1 MLWVVVSVG
10 TTILKSLRNFVYCGL
25 GFILLGGNVPFI
37 DFWSQNF
44 ISFHDINHHYQIEK
58 SVL

>member
-1 MLWVVVSVG
+1 MLLVVVSVG
-10 TTILKSLRNFVYCGL
+10 TAILKSLRNFVCCGL
-25 GFILLGGNVPFI
+25 SFILLGGNVPFI

-44 ISFHDINHHYQIEK
+44 ISFHDNHHYQIEK